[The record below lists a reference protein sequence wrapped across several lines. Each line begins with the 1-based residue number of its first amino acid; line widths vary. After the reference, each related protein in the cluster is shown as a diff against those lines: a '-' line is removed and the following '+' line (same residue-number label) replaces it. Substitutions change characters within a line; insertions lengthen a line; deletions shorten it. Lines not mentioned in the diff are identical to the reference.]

1 MEQRKDG
8 IRWKTRGAMAGT
20 IVILF
25 LILTAVVLGL
35 AGKEEKKQRKF
46 GATYMTMN
54 NPYFE
59 VLDENI
65 KEIVEGNGDILI
77 TRDPLQDQ
85 EKQNAQ
91 IRDMI
96 DEGIDVLFLNPV
108 DWKGIQSSLE
118 LCRKKKIPVFVM
130 DTPVYEKELVVS
142 TILSD
147 NYEAGA
153 ACAKDMMR
161 KRQSAKI
168 VIVYSQNINSTSE
181 RVKGFLDTI
190 REHPEYQVV
199 AKKNGAAEL
208 EVGMR
213 EMKKIINEG
222 ITFDVVLGG
231 NDPTALGC
239 IAAMQKMNKEEG
251 VMVYGIDGSPD
262 AKAMI
267 KAGYMEATSA
277 QSPVRIGMKAAE
289 TAYEYLD
296 GKPVEQEIKIP
307 VTLITRDNMKNYSI
321 SGWQ

>member
-1 MEQRKDG
+1 MRPSTSEIYQGK
-8 IRWKTRGAMAGT
+8 RGAMAG
-20 IVILF
+20 IVLILF
-25 LILTAVVLGL
+25 FALTLTSVGL
-35 AGKEEKKQRKF
+35 SNAKEKKQRKF

-96 DEGIDVLFLNPV
+96 KEGIDALFLNPV
-108 DWKGIQSSLE
+108 DWKGVHSSLE
-118 LCRKKKIPVFVM
+118 LCKKKKIPVFVL
-130 DTPVYEKELVVS
+130 DTPVYEEDLVIS

-153 ACAKDMMR
+153 ACARDMM
-161 KRQSAKI
+161 KKCESAGI
-168 VIVYSQNINSTSE
+168 VIVYSENINSTGE

-190 REHPEYQVV
+190 KGHPEYQVV
-199 AKKNGAAEL
+199 AEKNGVAKL
-208 EVGMR
+208 EEGMR
-213 EMKKIINEG
+213 EMKNVINEG
-222 ITFDVVLGG
+222 TVFNVVLGG

-239 IAAMQKMNKEEG
+239 IAAMQKVKREEK

-267 KAGYMEATSA
+267 KAGYMEATNA
-277 QSPVRIGMKAAE
+277 QSPVRIGIKAAE
-289 TAYEYLD
+289 VAYDYLE
-296 GKPVEQEIKIP
+296 GKPVEKEIKIP
-307 VTLITRDNMKNYSI
+307 VTLITEDNLKSYSI

>member
-1 MEQRKDG
+1 MEQRKGG
-8 IRWKTRGAMAGT
+8 IRWRTRGAMAGT

-96 DEGIDVLFLNPV
+96 DEGIDVLFLNSV